1 MKMFVDCG
9 EKFSPLHEM
18 LKMHKTEGNRGKVI
32 IFAPKQVQIKAY
44 NMTALEITARQ
55 FREKQGSFFE
65 IADTGRRVIINRGD
79 KQAYFLAPVED
90 DGFVVTPELLAKLDT
105 IRQKTK
111 EGKYTECK
119 TIESL
124 NNFLD
129 SL

>member
-1 MKMFVDCG
+1 
-9 EKFSPLHEM
+9 
-18 LKMHKTEGNRGKVI
+18 
-32 IFAPKQVQIKAY
+32 
-44 NMTALEITARQ
+44 MTALEITARQ
-55 FREKQGSFFE
+55 FRKKQGSFFE
-65 IADTGRRVIINRGD
+65 IADTGRRIIINRGD

-90 DGFVVTPELLAKLDT
+90 DAFVVTPELLTKLDN
-105 IRQKTK
+105 IRQKMK